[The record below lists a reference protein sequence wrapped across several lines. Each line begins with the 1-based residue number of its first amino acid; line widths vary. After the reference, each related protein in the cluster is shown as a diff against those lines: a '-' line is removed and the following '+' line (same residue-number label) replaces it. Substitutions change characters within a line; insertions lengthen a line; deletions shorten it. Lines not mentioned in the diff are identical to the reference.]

1 MDDESVIVEI
11 KLDEELE
18 RVLFNIA
25 TQVDLSIEDV
35 IKVILALE
43 INRENND
50 PVKRFGFSS

>member
-43 INRENND
+43 INRE
-50 PVKRFGFSS
+50 KQ